1 MSTHAPRR
9 AVMPIMG
16 ATLLSE
22 IPFAM
27 IEPHE
32 EQAKRNHSQSL
43 ERLAQRGGLA
53 ACEAI
58 DIIEGRRWGSARP
71 CIENERYLINK
82 VRAWRATAGA
92 GKEAAPAPAAQPQ
105 AEGGPAHASH

>member
-1 MSTHAPRR
+1 MSAKQKPAR

-16 ATLLSE
+16 ATLMSE

-27 IEPHE
+27 IAPHE
-32 EQAKRNHSQSL
+32 VQAQRNHGQSL

-58 DIIEGRRWGSARP
+58 DIIEGRRWGSAKS
-71 CIENERYLINK
+71 CVENERYLINK
-82 VRAWRATAGA
+82 VRAWRAAQATG
-92 GKEAAPAPAAQPQ
+92 EAA
-105 AEGGPAHASH
+105 